1 MPPRNATAMTPD
13 EREAKVAALKPQW
26 AQDYIR
32 QLEALTRTLH
42 QQLTEARAQ
51 DAADLNLAREISG
64 ARDRLADGRSDQSED
79 PDDEESVPSIAP
91 WLDPVTGQYAVM
103 TVLDGAS
110 GMAPL
115 GSLPAT
121 AEIRVAGF
129 YQVHYSDRE
138 ITAGTQVLIVEGD
151 GPLAVRPVDPGT
163 VIIARG

>member
-42 QQLTEARAQ
+42 TQLTEAQ
-51 DAADLNLAREISG
+51 
-64 ARDRLADGRSDQSED
+64 DRLREAYGPDKTGWQPPEGKTSSDRSEN
-79 PDDEESVPSIAP
+79 PDDEESVPSIP
-91 WLDPVTGQYAVM
+91 WLDPVTGQYATM
-103 TVLDGAS
+103 TVLDGAAS
-110 GMAPL
+110 MAPL
-115 GSLPAT
+115 GSLPAM

-129 YQVHYSDRE
+129 YQVHYSDHE